1 MRYKSKM
8 ANVQIYNDLH
18 DQLLTKDCTSF
29 WRTWKNKVNNRRTIA
44 SQVDG
49 YSDASDIATVFA
61 KLFHQANL
69 SNSLESNAELR
80 LKFEA
85 KLNSY
90 STNSDLQWIS
100 FDLVDKC
107 VRDMKLGKAPG
118 IEMVLKLSTYGMH
131 IAECVLYSQYYLMP

>member
-8 ANVQIYNDLH
+8 ASVRISSGLH

-29 WRTWKNKVNNRRTIA
+29 RRTWKNKVNNRRTTA

-49 YSDASDIATVFA
+49 YSNAYHIATVFA
-61 KLFHQANL
+61 KRFHQVCL
-69 SNSLESNAELR
+69 PNSLERNAELK

-85 KLNSY
+85 KLHSY
-90 STNSDLQWIS
+90 SSNSDLQWIS

-107 VRDMKLGKAPG
+107 VRR
-118 IEMVLKLSTYGMH
+118 I
-131 IAECVLYSQYYLMP
+131 